1 MGYQECIN
9 NGIRR
14 IREKQKLTQ
23 EQFAEKINMSVQG
36 YRNIEHNKYQATAET
51 IDKICDVFNI
61 SPIELLLPEQQKE
74 LTKIKELINHKLS
87 NCELEKL
94 LRISSMIDLM

>member
-1 MGYQECIN
+1 MSYQESIN
-9 NGIRR
+9 NGIKRLR
-14 IREKQKLTQ
+14 INHNLTQ

-51 IDKICDVFNI
+51 VDKICEVFNI
-61 SPIELLLPEQQKE
+61 SPIELLLPEPQKE
-74 LTKIKELINHKLS
+74 LTKIKELINYKLNS
-87 NCELEKL
+87 CELEKL

>member
-1 MGYQECIN
+1 MSYQESIN
-9 NGIRR
+9 NGIKRLR
-14 IREKQKLTQ
+14 INHNLTQ

-36 YRNIEHNKYQATAET
+36 YRNIEHNKYQPTAET
-51 IDKICDVFNI
+51 VDKICKVFNI
-61 SPIELLLPEQQKE
+61 SPIELLLPEPQKE